1 MIHTLLIYKVNNN
14 ISIKKLIKT
23 ITIFMIKKK
32 PFLNNSNI
40 TTYNIILKTNKHN
53 IIRPNSNHKS
63 TKLQK

>member
-32 PFLNNSNI
+32 A
-40 TTYNIILKTNKHN
+40 ILK
-53 IIRPNSNHKS
+53 
-63 TKLQK
+63 